1 MSSSI
6 FSAVGF
12 LIFVCGVLDFCSCV
26 LFGAEMF
33 PEVLWQC
40 AAQLKLV
47 SVLQL
52 EALHNFG
59 SKT

>member
-1 MSSSI
+1 MSSSV

-12 LIFVCGVLDFCSCV
+12 LIFVCGVLDFCLCV

-40 AAQLKLV
+40 AALLKLV

-52 EALHNFG
+52 ENI
-59 SKT
+59 T

>member
-1 MSSSI
+1 MCSSV
-6 FSAVGF
+6 FSAVGVFFSF
-12 LIFVCGVLDFCSCV
+12 LFCLCV

-40 AAQLKLV
+40 AAWLKLV

-52 EALHNFG
+52 ETLNNF
-59 SKT
+59 